1 MVGQCNDGSLTVT
14 AFKKQE
20 GPINEHLKKIY
31 EKVIEIEGI
40 FDTHK
45 VTSDDSTRVSVLNGY
60 EDYMF
65 DTRSKLASI
74 EEASKILSYIC
85 FCCS

>member
-20 GPINEHLKKIY
+20 GPINEHLKKID
-31 EKVIEIEGI
+31 ERVIEIESI
-40 FDTHK
+40 FDINK
-45 VTSDDSTRVSVLNGY
+45 VASDDSTRVSVLNGY
-60 EDYMF
+60 EDYMY